1 MLPDL
6 PPLFLYRGWAQGW
19 GRTWESGGFK
29 VRARED
35 GASRALEE
43 SLGWG
48 SCPEVDDLR
57 TVSFGSAV
65 MSRMIG
71 IQRAV
76 GPRVW
81 KARVLRLS
89 GTDATAGARRDVK
102 AEVRRDVKAEV
113 RRTSTGDA
121 GTSNDN
127 NDQR

>member
-1 MLPDL
+1 M
-6 PPLFLYRGWAQGW
+6 
-19 GRTWESGGFK
+19 
-29 VRARED
+29 RARVD

-43 SLGWG
+43 RLGWG
-48 SCPEVDDLR
+48 SCREVDDIR
-57 TVSFGSAV
+57 TASFGSGV
-65 MSRMIG
+65 MSRI
-71 IQRAV
+71 AV
-76 GPRVW
+76 GPRIW